1 MDDFDYSDLRF
12 HFETGIPWSEI
23 QKARAETE
31 DRSAEY
37 VATLDHLARFVREKV
52 APRASLADEQ
62 GCRFDRTDAGP
73 NRVRL
78 PPAIEES
85 LRDLKELGAF
95 CGMTFPEPWGGLG
108 LPLTVFFGVGE
119 LLSMGDS
126 SLGLTP
132 MLQEGVGHV
141 LLEFAAEKLARE
153 LLPDLLSGER
163 LCAMALTEP
172 DAGSDLGRIQTRARP
187 ALAASDGLATRI
199 RALQGLGAVYVLSG
213 RKIFI
218 TNGFGDCL
226 VLARTEE
233 GFSLFWVAARDKT
246 VTRIENKL
254 GIRGSAT
261 CEVVFED
268 SPGLLVGEPG
278 RGLVPCM
285 LKLMLFARVAVACQA
300 LGIAQRAHSLAKRYA
315 TEVRFQF
322 GVPLVEHGPV
332 RRLLFENEIQ
342 LQAARALV
350 YWAAACFDLQ
360 ESGRLASGPFP
371 ALSSLAGADGAGRRA
386 RWARLTEL
394 LVPLV
399 KYDAAELANRVVY
412 ESLQVFGGYGFTKEF
427 PLERL
432 YRDARITS
440 LYEGTSQIQV
450 REVANGA
457 YWMEKL
463 ALNDQLKTGGGARFV
478 ETDRNRPFVDQV
490 VEEEMRAIRAA
501 PRGEPQALRGLL
513 EGMGRLIDLFRDARR
528 ELFLRERAQSR
539 HAAKAALSVLQ
550 EEYAELL
557 ALLLKGVALARSC
570 ARDPR
575 RVAGTEAFLSWALP
589 RAESLAAALRA
600 GGKDLWSEDACAVL
614 GLSLSERKQAAV
626 GEA

>member
-12 HFETGIPWSEI
+12 HFGTGIPWTEI
-23 QKARAETE
+23 RKARRETE

-37 VATLDHLARFVREKV
+37 LATLDQLARFVREKI

-62 GCRFDRTDAGP
+62 GCLFDGTDTGEH
-73 NRVRL
+73 RVRFA
-78 PPAIEES
+78 PAIEES

-95 CGMTFPEPWGGLG
+95 CGMTFPEAWGGLG

-141 LLEFAAEKLARE
+141 LLEFATENLARE
-153 LLPDLLSGER
+153 LLPGILSGER

-172 DAGSDLGRIQTRARP
+172 DAGSDLGNIQTKARP
-187 ALAASDGLATRI
+187 AAAGGLAARI
-199 RALQGLGAVYVLSG
+199 RELQGLGAVYVLSG
-213 RKIFI
+213 RKVFI

-350 YWAAACFDLQ
+350 YWAATCFDLQ
-360 ESGRLASGPFP
+360 ESGRLASGPLPAP
-371 ALSSLAGADGAGRRA
+371 ALQAEGEGTGRRA
-386 RWARLTEL
+386 RWARLAEL

-412 ESLQVFGGYGFTKEF
+412 DSLQVFGGYGFTKEF

-440 LYEGTSQIQV
+440 LYEGTSQIQI

-463 ALNDQLKTGGGARFV
+463 ALSDQIKTGGGARFV

-490 VEEEMRAIRAA
+490 VEEEIRAVRSA
-501 PRGEPQALRGLL
+501 RGCEPQALRGLL
-513 EGMGRLIDLFRDARR
+513 EGIGRLSELFRDARR
-528 ELFLRERAQSR
+528 ELFLKERAQSR

-557 ALLLKGVALARSC
+557 GLLLKGVALARSC
-570 ARDPR
+570 PRDPG
-575 RVAGTEAFLSWALP
+575 RVAGTEAFLSWALS
-589 RAESLAAALRA
+589 RAESLTAALRA
-600 GGKDLWSEDACAVL
+600 GGKDLWSEPACAVL
-614 GLSLSERKQAAV
+614 GLSRSERKRAAAA
-626 GEA
+626 EA